1 MSTADV
7 VTGNSV
13 ATSAVSLSGLRK
25 VYGDVVAVAQ
35 VDLEVRTGEIHAL
48 LGENGAGKT
57 TLMRLLYGLAK
68 PDAGSISIDGTQ
80 MAITSPKVARAAGIG
95 MVTQHFSLVKTMTVT
110 ENLVLQDAG
119 FFSLDLAGARKK
131 LLALCEEIGLEIDPD
146 ARIDSLPVAMQQ
158 RVEILKALAGGC
170 KVLILDEPT
179 AVLGPQDVDSLLDV
193 IRRLRDTIGLSVILI
208 THKMHEISKV
218 ADRVSVLR
226 RGEIVA
232 TENANGMSIAA
243 LTSLMVEGVQQ
254 EVVEEGVRS
263 SHGASV
269 LSIKDLTVH
278 LRGHDVISDLSLEVR
293 RGEIV
298 GIAGVSGNGQS
309 ELVQALSGVFAHQ
322 TGEISV
328 DGKVVKG
335 GSPAAFAQAGF
346 GRLGEDRHASAVS
359 ALTVEENLILDRLH
373 FFSKPGLLLKRKIRK
388 FAEESIT
395 NFAIKAKPDQAIGTL
410 SGGNMQKVLLARLF
424 GERPLAAVVSQP
436 TRGLDVVSTRYVRQL
451 LMLERNA
458 GVGILLV
465 SEDLDEILELSD
477 RVLVIFKGKI
487 VGEVA
492 RNEIDR
498 VAIGAMMAGV

>member
-68 PDAGSISIDGTQ
+68 PDAGSISIDGNQ
-80 MAITSPKVARAAGIG
+80 VAITSPKVARAAGIG

-298 GIAGVSGNGQS
+298 GIAGVSGNGQ
-309 ELVQALSGVFAHQ
+309 
-322 TGEISV
+322 
-328 DGKVVKG
+328 
-335 GSPAAFAQAGF
+335 
-346 GRLGEDRHASAVS
+346 
-359 ALTVEENLILDRLH
+359 
-373 FFSKPGLLLKRKIRK
+373 
-388 FAEESIT
+388 
-395 NFAIKAKPDQAIGTL
+395 
-410 SGGNMQKVLLARLF
+410 
-424 GERPLAAVVSQP
+424 
-436 TRGLDVVSTRYVRQL
+436 
-451 LMLERNA
+451 
-458 GVGILLV
+458 
-465 SEDLDEILELSD
+465 
-477 RVLVIFKGKI
+477 
-487 VGEVA
+487 
-492 RNEIDR
+492 
-498 VAIGAMMAGV
+498 